1 LEFAVLIIQDTRLT
15 NVMTDEEF
23 EAAIERITN
32 LYRFESLDEA
42 IAERDRINAKLA
54 PGFVLEFVGV
64 TGAKRLAFTL
74 DDLNTRKLL
83 KEQTKIWVSTP

>member
-1 LEFAVLIIQDTRLT
+1 
-15 NVMTDEEF
+15 MTDEEF